1 MPRETPTDYYRLHP
15 DEVVSKPKLYVIAT
29 EGRSTEF
36 KYFKELRKQ
45 WGSKFHEQNLH
56 VEILRRP
63 SKQNGH
69 SSPKYVEQML
79 NEFLEDNRDYELKS
93 YDELWLII
101 DTDTWEPESIKQ
113 LAEKC
118 QTEALYHLGLS
129 NPCFEIWLIL
139 HLIDFNEE
147 VRTFFVTQAHNTP
160 LIKECIEKFKNIE
173 EHNGSD
179 LSLKKCLEEMSRW
192 EKRSKTCKQLL
203 GLIRGY
209 YHISIPKGL
218 IDYIPQAIK
227 RAKELGECHP
237 EESHY
242 PENICTS
249 IYQLLE
255 TLIQQI
261 K

>member
-1 MPRETPTDYYRLHP
+1 MPRETPTNYYRLHT
-15 DEVVSKPKLYVIAT
+15 DDMVSKPKLYVIAT

-45 WGSKFHEQNLH
+45 YSSKFNEQNLH

-69 SSPKYVEQML
+69 SSPKDVEQML
-79 NEFLEDNRDYELKS
+79 KEFLEDNRDYELKS

-101 DTDTWEPESIKQ
+101 DTDTWEQQTIKQ

-118 QTEALYHLGLS
+118 KTETLYHFGLS

-139 HLIDFNEE
+139 HLIDSNED
-147 VRTFFVTQAHNTP
+147 VRHVFVTHAQNAP
-160 LIKECIEKFKNIE
+160 LIKECIEKFEN
-173 EHNGSD
+173 NSSN
-179 LSLKKCLEEMSRW
+179 LSLKKCIEEMTRW

-203 GLIRGY
+203 GLIHRFY
-209 YHISIPKGL
+209 NISIPKEL
-218 IDYIPQAIK
+218 IDYIPQAIS
-227 RAKELGECHP
+227 RAKELGECNP
-237 EESHY
+237 DDAHY

-249 IYQLLE
+249 IYKLLE
-255 TLIQQI
+255 TLTQQI

>member
-1 MPRETPTDYYRLHP
+1 MPRETPTNYYRLHP
-15 DEVVSKPKLYVIAT
+15 LDVASKPKLYVIAT
-29 EGRSTEF
+29 EGRSTEY

-45 WGSKFHEQNLH
+45 YSSKFNEQNLH

-63 SKQNGH
+63 SKQSGK

-101 DTDTWEPESIKQ
+101 DTDTWEQETIKQ

-118 QTEALYHLGLS
+118 QTETLYHLGLS

-139 HLIDFNEE
+139 HLIDFNED
-147 VRTFFVTQAHNTP
+147 VRKFFVAKAQNVP
-160 LIKECIEKFKNIE
+160 LIKECLEKFEN
-173 EHNGSD
+173 NRSD
-179 LSLKKCLEEMSRW
+179 LNLSLKKCLEEMTSW

-203 GLIRGY
+203 GMVRCFY
-209 YHISIPKGL
+209 NISIPKGL
-218 IDYIPQAIK
+218 IDYIPQAIA
-227 RAKELGECHP
+227 RAKQLGECNP
-237 EESHY
+237 DDAHY

-255 TLIQQI
+255 TLTRQI
-261 K
+261 E